1 MSWHG
6 VGGSHCLGTGWAL
19 VSAWCAT
26 AIISFFSALV
36 NSSSQPTS
44 STLLTFFFSPLMEQ
58 MTAWCC
64 AAYQLKPHQP
74 VMLKEYDFSIR
85 IVSIYFD
92 CGWKKKNENPVSGS
106 IPCLKQGF
114 MVGFFFGGVGGVCF
128 WWNNH

>member
-19 VSAWCAT
+19 VSAWCAI

-44 STLLTFFFSPLMEQ
+44 STLLAFFFPLMEQ

-74 VMLKEYDFSIR
+74 VMLKEYDFNIR

-92 CGWKKKNENPVSGS
+92 CGWKKKMKT
-106 IPCLKQGF
+106 LFQGAYLA
-114 MVGFFFGGVGGVCF
+114 
-128 WWNNH
+128 